1 MPDSLTKIFL
11 WQLVIAAVVGV
22 FWFVLWEL
30 TSVSEEGFF
39 FDFPW
44 GLVQGFVG
52 GIVVLLILGAI
63 TIAVAKDSLVR
74 SPFIVSLNDTL
85 DSWNT
90 SGPVMGI
97 EWALK
102 VAIGWGLAGGI
113 VWGLETDYVVSLAV
127 VAVFGVLGALV
138 LVWASGVTETLAGSI
153 EQGYSWL
160 EGLLSG
166 LRGAFGFM
174 GDAGFIGFLGAVAWG
189 VGGLI
194 AAGGL
199 GSGSSEAIVLG
210 VVALIAAVIGG
221 IIGAQ
226 FKTSPAARL
235 TEGAP

>member
-22 FWFVLWEL
+22 VWLVLWEF
-30 TSVSEEGFF
+30 TSVLEEGFF

-44 GLVQGFVG
+44 GLAQGFIG
-52 GIVVLLILGAI
+52 GIIVLGILGAI
-63 TIAVAKDSLVR
+63 VIAVAKGSLA
-74 SPFIVSLNDTL
+74 SSSFIVSLNNTL

-90 SGPVMGI
+90 SGPIMGI

-102 VAIGWGLAGGI
+102 VAIGWGIAGGI

-127 VAVFGVLGALV
+127 AAVFGVLGVLV

-153 EQGYSWL
+153 ERGYGGL
-160 EGLLSG
+160 EGILSG
-166 LRGAFGFM
+166 VRGALGFM

-189 VGGLI
+189 VGGLL

-199 GSGSSEAIVLG
+199 GSGASEGIVLG

-226 FKTSPAARL
+226 VKTGAQPA
-235 TEGAP
+235 